1 MWTNLKSVKSDDST
15 FPFQG
20 IEKEHRGKMGK
31 ICNLWKHRKTSK
43 ILLSS
48 VKSNSSATATQAFWT
63 RFFSLS
69 DLWLLSHKQGYFW
82 TATARSS
89 SSSKVKEVP
98 LLELL
103 LFWFYTFSQVFF
115 YLIFFIIYKKILSS
129 YRNVFFNISWEQFLP
144 ALFYVTEFELNT
156 SVVISKKISFR
167 VKT

>member
-1 MWTNLKSVKSDDST
+1 MTQLFHSRVLKRNIGEKWVKYVINES
-15 FPFQG
+15 
-20 IEKEHRGKMGK
+20 IEKHQRSYY
-31 ICNLWKHRKTSK
+31 LQWSLTHQQQPPKHFE
-43 ILLSS
+43 LD
-48 VKSNSSATATQAFWT
+48 
-63 RFFSLS
+63 FFSLS

-89 SSSKVKEVP
+89 SSPKLKEVP